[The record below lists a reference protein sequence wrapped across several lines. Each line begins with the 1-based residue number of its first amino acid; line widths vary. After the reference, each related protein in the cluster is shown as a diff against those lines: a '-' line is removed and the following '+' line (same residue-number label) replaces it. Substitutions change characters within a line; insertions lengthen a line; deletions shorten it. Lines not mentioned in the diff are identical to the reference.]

1 MSDRSPTQQTKN
13 FSLRKA
19 IEHENTPPT
28 SAMTLPA
35 TAITQAEP
43 KPVYQSTTQ
52 AKLSILLIDDESGIR
67 LLLNRALSTQGYSV
81 HEARNGILG
90 LEQRQAQRPDLILLD
105 ITMPGMD
112 GFAVLKEI
120 RRQDPVVGVLMVSAL
135 SPERF
140 AAEAMIEG
148 ADGYSTKPFKLQ
160 NILKEVERI
169 GAIVQLRRQSITRQ
183 RQVTKTNHRLRRI
196 ITRQMAPTIP
206 HEIADA
212 QKDVFTSGVYQ
223 TATVLFLDF
232 CHHAPQS
239 QQRNPE
245 EVVHLLNQHLKIAS
259 SAIMDNGGYLD
270 KFTGDGF
277 MAIFE
282 GEQLPDHA
290 TFAVR
295 AATQIQRRL
304 RQLTRYQSSPLQMRI
319 GLHSGEVILGNIGT
333 NQWMSYTAIGETV
346 NLAKQIG
353 ELAALDTILLSLET
367 QNLLNSQ
374 ILAAA
379 QIQTKSWGNA
389 SFTWR
394 QRITEIYQVLSQS

>member
-1 MSDRSPTQQTKN
+1 MSNRSPNQQTKV
-13 FSLRKA
+13 FSLLKT
-19 IEHENTPPT
+19 IERENALLTTVTPP
-28 SAMTLPA
+28 PA
-35 TAITQAEP
+35 TAITQADPLPSHQSATEP
-43 KPVYQSTTQ
+43 K
-52 AKLSILLIDDESGIR
+52 LSVLLIDDESGIR
-67 LLLNRALSTQGYSV
+67 LLLNRALSAQGYRV
-81 HEARNGILG
+81 NEASNGLMG
-90 LEQRQAQRPDLILLD
+90 LERRQAVRPDLILLD

-148 ADGYSTKPFKLQ
+148 ADGYTTKPFKLQ

-169 GAIVQLRRQSITRQ
+169 GAIVQLRRRSMARQ

-196 ITRQMAPTIP
+196 LTRKMAPTIA
-206 HEIADA
+206 HEIEDA
-212 QKDVFTSGVYQ
+212 QKDIFNNDAYH

-232 CHHAPQS
+232 CHYTPQP
-239 QQRNPE
+239 QHRNPE
-245 EVVHLLNQHLKIAS
+245 EVVQLLNQHLRIAS
-259 SAIMDNGGYLD
+259 STIMDNGGYLD
-270 KFTGDGF
+270 KLLGDGF

-282 GEQLPDHA
+282 AASLPDHA

-295 AATQIQRRL
+295 AATQIQQRL
-304 RQLTRYQSSPLQMRI
+304 RQLTRYQSSSLQMRI
-319 GLHSGEVILGNIGT
+319 GLHSGEVILGNVGT
-333 NQWMSYTAIGETV
+333 NQWMNYTAIGETV

-353 ELAALDTILLSLET
+353 ELAASDTILLSLET
-367 QNLLNSQ
+367 QNLLNPPL
-374 ILAAA
+374 LAAA

-394 QRITEIYQVLSQS
+394 QRIAEIYQAFSQP